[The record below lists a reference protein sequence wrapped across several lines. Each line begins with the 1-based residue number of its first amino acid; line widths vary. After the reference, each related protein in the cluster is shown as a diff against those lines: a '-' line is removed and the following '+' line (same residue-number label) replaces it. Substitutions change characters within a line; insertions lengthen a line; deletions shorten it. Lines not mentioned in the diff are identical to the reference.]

1 MRRNGLD
8 VPGTVSDAM
17 TDHETKGQTA
27 ILVAIDG
34 ITCSH
39 LPSAPRHDISWR
51 CQAKINLYQ
60 SARLSCPLFLFMPSP
75 RPFPDS
81 RSLFP
86 QSQLRSGIG
95 LLALGLCLHE
105 GLLLAP
111 GRVESSSLPERGE
124 GRGHVLNDAARAFP
138 GASRGGVCLS
148 ARLSPGLDVSDRL
161 ESCFVSGGFC

>member
-60 SARLSCPLFLFMPSP
+60 SARLSCHLFLFMPSP

-105 GLLLAP
+105 GLLLPPAVWSP
-111 GRVESSSLPERGE
+111 PRFPR
-124 GRGHVLNDAARAFP
+124 GRGHVLNEAAAPSP
-138 GASRGGVCLS
+138 GLLEAECLS